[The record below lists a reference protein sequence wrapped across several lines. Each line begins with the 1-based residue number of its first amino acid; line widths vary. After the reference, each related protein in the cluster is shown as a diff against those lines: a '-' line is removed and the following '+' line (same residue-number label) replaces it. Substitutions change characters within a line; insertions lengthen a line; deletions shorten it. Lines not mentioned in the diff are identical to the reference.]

1 MDCIVCQVNQS
12 VLHVLNCVLFAGRPQ
27 VAILI
32 EVALQISVNR
42 SGDRVESY
50 IEFPIL
56 VEQRLLA
63 VFLDDVASL
72 FAIDHIIRD
81 DLPDL

>member
-1 MDCIVCQVNQS
+1 MNQS

-50 IEFPIL
+50 IELPIL
-56 VEQRLLA
+56 VEQGLLA
-63 VFLDDVASL
+63 VLLDDVASL

-81 DLPDL
+81 DLPYL